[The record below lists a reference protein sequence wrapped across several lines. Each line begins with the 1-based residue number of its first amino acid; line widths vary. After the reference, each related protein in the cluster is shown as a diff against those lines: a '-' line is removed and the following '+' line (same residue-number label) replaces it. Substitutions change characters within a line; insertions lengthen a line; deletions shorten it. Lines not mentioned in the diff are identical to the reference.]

1 MVVMTVVDE
10 GGAGKLRTEQVSFAM
25 TASDLTKRADL
36 GVGVVAEGVRVVA
49 EAVRVVVDVGRGIE
63 PQPPRKTGKP
73 GTQVA
78 DVDLESHSAS
88 AW

>member
-1 MVVMTVVDE
+1 MTVVDE

-36 GVGVVAEGVRVVA
+36 GVGVVA